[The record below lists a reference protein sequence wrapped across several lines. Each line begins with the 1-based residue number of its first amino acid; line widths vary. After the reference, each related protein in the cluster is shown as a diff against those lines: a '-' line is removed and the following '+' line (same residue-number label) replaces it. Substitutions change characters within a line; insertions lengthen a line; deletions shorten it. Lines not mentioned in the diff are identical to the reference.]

1 MREPLRQR
9 TVSLIPCSGDDCK
22 PGFDWAVCAG
32 QITRQCPSCGAGSIE
47 SLGWRPKQAHDNSHD
62 WIRYRRGECQ
72 ICRVTVSFL
81 PAFSLPYT
89 HYGLVAR
96 SEALRLRFIE
106 GRSWEDAA
114 PPLKDPDRVP
124 APSTLRRWCCG
135 LDSSRPRFS
144 NLHRALKTVG
154 QWLARGEQHAF
165 GSLPLSWPT
174 IYPCLQV
181 FWPWPLRL

>member
-1 MREPLRQR
+1 
-9 TVSLIPCSGDDCK
+9 
-22 PGFDWAVCAG
+22 
-32 QITRQCPSCGAGSIE
+32 
-47 SLGWRPKQAHDNSHD
+47 
-62 WIRYRRGECQ
+62 
-72 ICRVTVSFL
+72 VTVSFL

-89 HYGLVAR
+89 HYSLVAR
-96 SEALRLRFIE
+96 SEAVPLRFVE

-124 APSTLRRWCCG
+124 APSTLRRWCG
-135 LDSSRPRFS
+135 SLDSSRPPFS
-144 NLHRALKTVG
+144 ELRRALKTVG

-165 GSLPLSWPT
+165 GSLPLCWPT